1 MESIHTKDIPQF
13 LHESVLYKNLQ
24 SKWNEDE
31 NIEFPNY
38 CVATTDKINNLED
51 FIRIVKTCDYWMAE
65 KPDSVYLFLINFLK
79 EYLTSENNYL
89 IFQNLIKNS
98 LVEQNISTREF
109 EDFITVVLYSKISQS
124 KEDSPEQ
131 HSKQSLEPHS
141 YMHLL
146 SQKGHI
152 TALKFLRKNGFK
164 WYLKVTD
171 EAVINGHLECFK
183 YIIEDGGI
191 WDCYTIKKI
200 IECEQ
205 IEFLKYMFE
214 SDALKT
220 LIEPYKKYLM
230 FIETAI
236 KCGYLD
242 IVKYFIENEFS
253 KFNIEPLKEAI
264 RYQRY
269 EIFEYLYEWTKKNFY
284 FSSKEWNSLGS
295 ILIIYGETKYLSLL
309 VGKHIVLNEHLITI
323 AYQHKSNMV
332 FYFILD
338 ELYKTHKIH
347 WFDNGI
353 IPFICEKDDL
363 ENLVYLLD
371 KKEYPILLIYTFK
384 CSIKYSSIRIL
395 EYIIS
400 RYKNDFPVDYINNWL
415 VWYIIYDENRFI
427 NDEFLKILINNGCKL
442 YEANY
447 PKDEMLL
454 QKIEKYFS
462 EYNARI
468 QS

>member
-51 FIRIVKTCDYWMAE
+51 FIRIVKTCDYWMVE

-79 EYLTSENNYL
+79 EYLTSENNFL
-89 IFQNLIKNS
+89 ELQNLIKKS
-98 LVEQNISTREF
+98 LSEQNIFTGEF
-109 EDFITVVLYSKISQS
+109 EDFVSVILYSKIPKLKDKLFEKIKDQ
-124 KEDSPEQ
+124 KPEKPE
-131 HSKQSLEPHS
+131 KQLEPHS

-171 EAVINGHLECFK
+171 EAAINGHLECFK

-253 KFNIEPLKEAI
+253 KI
-264 RYQRY
+264 RR
-269 EIFEYLYEWTKKNFY
+269 
-284 FSSKEWNSLGS
+284 
-295 ILIIYGETKYLSLL
+295 
-309 VGKHIVLNEHLITI
+309 
-323 AYQHKSNMV
+323 
-332 FYFILD
+332 
-338 ELYKTHKIH
+338 
-347 WFDNGI
+347 
-353 IPFICEKDDL
+353 
-363 ENLVYLLD
+363 
-371 KKEYPILLIYTFK
+371 
-384 CSIKYSSIRIL
+384 
-395 EYIIS
+395 
-400 RYKNDFPVDYINNWL
+400 
-415 VWYIIYDENRFI
+415 
-427 NDEFLKILINNGCKL
+427 
-442 YEANY
+442 
-447 PKDEMLL
+447 
-454 QKIEKYFS
+454 
-462 EYNARI
+462 
-468 QS
+468 